1 MATRSKR
8 LVPVRAI
15 HPGEVLREELRERG
29 IKQKEFAQMIGV
41 APTHLNEFIN
51 GKRNLNENLAIKLEQ
66 ALGISYK
73 NWMNLHNGYVY
84 DCKNIEN
91 RQNAETHTPVCGEMK
106 AQLFKEHY
114 SMKTGTG
121 GDVQLS
127 VILYEEDGVH
137 YAYCAALDILGYG
150 KTEAEAKQSFKT
162 MVKEVI
168 TKSVANGTLSTMLR
182 SYGWNKNQEPPKIT
196 DLISSNTEL
205 ADIINNKAYKTIF
218 KAVHIP
224 C

>member
-8 LVPVRAI
+8 LVSVRAI

-91 RQNAETHTPVCGEMK
+91 RQNAETHTPRG
-106 AQLFKEHY
+106 
-114 SMKTGTG
+114 
-121 GDVQLS
+121 
-127 VILYEEDGVH
+127 
-137 YAYCAALDILGYG
+137 
-150 KTEAEAKQSFKT
+150 
-162 MVKEVI
+162 
-168 TKSVANGTLSTMLR
+168 N
-182 SYGWNKNQEPPKIT
+182 
-196 DLISSNTEL
+196 
-205 ADIINNKAYKTIF
+205 
-218 KAVHIP
+218 
-224 C
+224 